1 MQTEISRFIANSPEL
16 AGFRVRILSLQSV
29 VWISGAGFDAFVSAP
44 SQMSAIPLKAD
55 YREIKSK
62 IPKTI

>member
-1 MQTEISRFIANSPEL
+1 MAPEALRRLRL
-16 AGFRVRILSLQSV
+16 AQKLRQLRDIHRNPRRVITREQAS
-29 VWISGAGFDAFVSAP
+29 

>member
-1 MQTEISRFIANSPEL
+1 LAVKGRSGNPNGCPKKPKTLNTFLDQALKETREQTS
-16 AGFRVRILSLQSV
+16 
-29 VWISGAGFDAFVSAP
+29 